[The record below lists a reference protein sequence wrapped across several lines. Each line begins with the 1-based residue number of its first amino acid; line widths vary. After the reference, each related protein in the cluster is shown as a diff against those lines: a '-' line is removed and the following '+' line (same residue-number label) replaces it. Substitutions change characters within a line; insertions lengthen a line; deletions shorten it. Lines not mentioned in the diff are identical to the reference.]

1 MTERLTDVD
10 IGKSATRGVNLNVK
24 DRLTVCASYLCVLHA
39 IEVGEHLGRA
49 GLSYAGCI
57 NLSVF
62 ERIEECLG
70 LHLLEDNRIKLWLI
84 TPPVGILLEG
94 HLRVTNRVNGKR
106 TCTPLSMWI
115 IGPTIIEGININCR
129 WV

>member
-10 IGKSATRGVNLNVK
+10 ISKSATCGVNLNVI
-24 DRLTVCASYLCVLHA
+24 DRLAVCATYLCILHA

-49 GLSYAGCI
+49 GLSYTGCI

-62 ERIEECLG
+62 ERIEERLG

-94 HLRVTNRVNGKR
+94 HLSVIDRVNGKR
-106 TCTPLSMWI
+106 TRPPLSMWI
-115 IGPTIIEGININCR
+115 IGPAVVEGIDIDCR
-129 WV
+129 RV

>member
-1 MTERLTDVD
+1 MTECLTDVD
-10 IGKSATRGVNLNVK
+10 IGKSATCGVNLNVI
-24 DRLTVCASYLCVLHA
+24 DRLTVCAPYLCVLHA

-57 NLSVF
+57 NLSIF
-62 ERIEECLG
+62 ERIEERLG

-94 HLRVTNRVNGKR
+94 HLRVIERVDGKR
-106 TCTPLSMWI
+106 TCAPLSMWVI
-115 IGPTIIEGININCR
+115 SPTIIEGIDIDCR